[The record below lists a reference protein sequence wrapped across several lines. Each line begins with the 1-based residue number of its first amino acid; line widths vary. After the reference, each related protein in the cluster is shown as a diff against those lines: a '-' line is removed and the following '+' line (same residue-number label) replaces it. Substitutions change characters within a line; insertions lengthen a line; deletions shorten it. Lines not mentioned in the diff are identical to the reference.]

1 MHEFPSEEWFR
12 QLQQAMDNDVEKY
25 RRLGSIDLTLYLK
38 INFDDGKAEVY
49 KLVFAGY
56 RCAEIKKVD
65 APDLGPGKDAAVVEG
80 DYQTWK
86 DMIEDIIANGG
97 ASLEQTLNYLTL
109 PDVPMRVWSSG
120 DEDQLDVDRFYRF
133 NESLQQF
140 FDAGANV
147 ETKFRA

>member
-1 MHEFPSEEWFR
+1 MYEFPSEEWFR
-12 QLQQAMDNDVEKY
+12 QLQQAMDNEAEKY
-25 RRLGSIDLTLYLK
+25 RRLGSTDLTLHVK
-38 INFDDGKAEVY
+38 INFEDGRAEIY
-49 KLVFAGY
+49 KLIFAGY
-56 RCAEIKKVD
+56 RCAEIKQVD
-65 APDLGPGKDAAVVEG
+65 TPDLGPGKNAAVIEG

-86 DMIEDIIANGG
+86 DMVEDIIRNGG
-97 ASLEQTLNYLTL
+97 ASLEETLNYLTL

-140 FDAGANV
+140 FNAAANV